1 MLEIFDH
8 GPVRELRLA
17 RPPAN
22 AINGPLLKA
31 LDDALATANEEAE
44 AVVISGAPGLFSA
57 GLDVPQLIELDRPAF
72 TRLWQQFIGMQRS
85 IALSG
90 IPVVFALTGHAP
102 AGGLVLAVFGDYRI
116 MPEGKFKTGLNE
128 VQLGLVVPDEPFGAL
143 VRLVGPRAAEQ
154 LVVKGEMIDAQ
165 RAAQIGL
172 VDELV
177 ATPEDVV
184 PRAVEWCQEH
194 LALPRT
200 AFQVSRK
207 MARADLHALFEDYEG
222 IEGDRFIELWF
233 SDATQQM
240 LKGLVARL
248 KKS

>member
-1 MLEIFDH
+1 MLEIVNH

-22 AINGPLLKA
+22 ALNGPLLQA
-31 LDDALATANEEAE
+31 LEEALATANDEAD
-44 AVVISGAPGLFSA
+44 AAVISGAHGMFSA
-57 GLDVPQLIELDRPAF
+57 GLDVPELIDLDRPAF
-72 TRLWQQFIGMQRS
+72 TRLWQQFISLQRS
-85 IALSG
+85 IALSS

-116 MPEGKFKTGLNE
+116 MPEGRFKTGLNE

-143 VRLVGPRAAEQ
+143 IRLVGPRAAER
-154 LVVKGEMIDAQ
+154 LGVKGEMIDA
-165 RAAQIGL
+165 RSAERVGL

-184 PRAVEWCQEH
+184 PRAVEWCEEH

-200 AFQVSRK
+200 AFQVSRQ
-207 MARADLHALFEDYEG
+207 MARADLHELFEGYEK

-233 SDATQQM
+233 SDVTQQM
-240 LKGLVARL
+240 LRGLVARL